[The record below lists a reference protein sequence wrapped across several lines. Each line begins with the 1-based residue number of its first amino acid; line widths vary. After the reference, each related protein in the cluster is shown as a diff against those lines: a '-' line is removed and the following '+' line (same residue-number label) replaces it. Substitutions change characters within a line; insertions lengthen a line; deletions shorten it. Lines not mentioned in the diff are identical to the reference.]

1 MKIRLI
7 LICLAILPAMANAEV
22 YKWKDKDGSVRY
34 SDIPPPS
41 NIKQEPML
49 GKKTVK
55 PTGQAPLTAVEGDV
69 MQTINRNKTPVE
81 KEKSI
86 ADKNATDKA
95 PLSKDEAAAKRAK
108 EAEEQKKADEAKREE
123 LKIKQENCRVA
134 KSNLATFVNGGRIT
148 KTNENGE
155 RTYLSDADID
165 QGKVDAQRDV
175 DKYCD

>member
-7 LICLAILPAMANAEV
+7 LICLVMLPVLAHAEV
-22 YKWKDKDGSVRY
+22 YKWKDKDGSIRY

-41 NIKQEPML
+41 NIKQEPMT
-49 GKKTVK
+49 GKRVVK
-55 PTGQAPLTAVEGDV
+55 PTGRAPLTAVEGDV

-81 KEKSI
+81 NEKPV
-86 ADKNATDKA
+86 ADKNADDKA

-108 EAEEQKKADEAKREE
+108 EAEAQKKADEVKQED
-123 LKIKQENCRVA
+123 LKIRQENCRVA

-148 KTNENGE
+148 RTNEHGE

-165 QGKVDAQRDV
+165 KGKLDAQQDIE
-175 DKYCD
+175 KYCD